1 MAEGLLKKYGSNIM
15 IASQR
20 LGLGGLPCAPRKK
33 PLGSELSQ
41 FGIYCLERLQ
51 KPIEFTK

>member
-15 IASQR
+15 IVSRR